1 MSFLCGLY
9 SNGAVEC
16 AEAKAPIEHGILSD
30 DDEAD
35 DGESWSGSIALTDG
49 PSHVLS
55 LPSPRRRRQSS
66 GVINVDLTPRAEA
79 ASPLL
84 QWRDVVVD
92 FGGGVR
98 AVDGASGSLRSGQF
112 VSILGPSGAGK
123 STLLDVLTGRLAAT
137 AGDLLV
143 LGRAHSAAAFRSV
156 ASFVAQDDCFLPHLR
171 TWEAL
176 YFVARLRLAG
186 RGPGEVLAA
195 SEELLKSLGLAEKRR
210 VFVGGTLSGG
220 VVVRGLSGG

>member
-1 MSFLCGLY
+1 M
-9 SNGAVEC
+9 
-16 AEAKAPIEHGILSD
+16 
-30 DDEAD
+30 
-35 DGESWSGSIALTDG
+35 GSIALTDG

-66 GVINVDLTPRAEA
+66 GVIDVDLTPRAEA

-156 ASFVAQDDCFLPHLR
+156 ASF
-171 TWEAL
+171 
-176 YFVARLRLAG
+176 
-186 RGPGEVLAA
+186 
-195 SEELLKSLGLAEKRR
+195 
-210 VFVGGTLSGG
+210 
-220 VVVRGLSGG
+220 